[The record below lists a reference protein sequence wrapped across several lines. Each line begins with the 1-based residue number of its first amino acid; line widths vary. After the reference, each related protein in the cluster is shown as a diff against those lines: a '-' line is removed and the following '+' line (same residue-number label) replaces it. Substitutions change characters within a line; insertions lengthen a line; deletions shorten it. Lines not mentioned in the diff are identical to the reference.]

1 MADRIEGRV
10 AQILTAR
17 ELVINR
23 GTVEGVEVGM
33 RFAVL
38 NRRGT
43 DIRDPDTGDVL
54 GSIELEKVLVKV
66 VRVDEHLA
74 VARTFRTFRVPGTG
88 ALGWTSFQGSPAR
101 TVPETLKTDERRLKD
116 ELDEKESYVKIGD
129 PLSKLSPTNSLTTA
143 TYIRQSPGSRSLGD
157 PLLRRSSAGLRR
169 SPSSAGQQESRP
181 VVE

>member
-23 GTVEGVEVGM
+23 GTTEGVEVGM

-43 DIRDPDTGDVL
+43 DIKDPDTGDIL

-88 ALGWTSFQGSPAR
+88 VLGWASFQQGTPMQ

-129 PLSKLSPTNSLTTA
+129 P
-143 TYIRQSPGSRSLGD
+143 
-157 PLLRRSSAGLRR
+157 
-169 SPSSAGQQESRP
+169 
-181 VVE
+181 VVQIIGEEFDDDGNLY

>member
-1 MADRIEGRV
+1 MAPRIEGRV

-23 GTVEGVEVGM
+23 GSAEGVAVGQ

-43 DIRDPDTGDVL
+43 DIKDPETGEVL
-54 GSIELEKVLVKV
+54 GSVELDKVLVKV

-74 VARTFRTFRVPGTG
+74 VARTFRTYKTGGGGLWAIAAMQGTPERIV
-88 ALGWTSFQGSPAR
+88 T
-101 TVPETLKTDERRLKD
+101 ETLRTDERLLKD

-129 PLSKLSPTNSLTTA
+129 P
-143 TYIRQSPGSRSLGD
+143 
-157 PLLRRSSAGLRR
+157 
-169 SPSSAGQQESRP
+169 
-181 VVE
+181 VVQVVGEEYDDSDNE

>member
-1 MADRIEGRV
+1 MTDRIEGRV

-23 GTVEGVEVGM
+23 GSADGVNVGM

-43 DIRDPDTGDVL
+43 DIKDPDTGELL
-54 GSIELEKVLVKV
+54 GSVELDKVLVKV

-74 VARTFRTFRVPGTG
+74 VARTFRTYRVGGGGLWAFT
-88 ALGWTSFQGSPAR
+88 ALQGSPPR
-101 TVPETLKTDERRLKD
+101 TVYETLKTDERRLKD

-129 PLSKLSPTNSLTTA
+129 PVVQVIGEE
-143 TYIRQSPGSRSLGD
+143 YD
-157 PLLRRSSAGLRR
+157 D
-169 SPSSAGQQESRP
+169 ESD
-181 VVE
+181 